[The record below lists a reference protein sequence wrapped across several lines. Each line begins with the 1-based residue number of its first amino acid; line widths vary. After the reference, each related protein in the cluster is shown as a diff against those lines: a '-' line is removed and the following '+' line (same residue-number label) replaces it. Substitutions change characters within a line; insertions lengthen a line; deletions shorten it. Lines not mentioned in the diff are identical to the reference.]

1 MVLSAKTQWQKTI
14 LEIDSVNRRVKWL
27 CWGVQSIN
35 LNVQIHVCLYFFSL
49 DPHPTQRWIF
59 NSGVNIS
66 QRRIYLRGEYFSC
79 VNIFHWWIFF
89 RGKYFSGVNI
99 SQFKFRIRT
108 DYFGLV
114 LNRFRSEISVKI
126 SKLWFLNPCSTE
138 EDVDAVEWK
147 KSRKFDC
154 DAQFRLGLPPPTHV
168 LTAHCHIHSGK
179 SDNFLIFR
187 RIFVTFVTC
196 IFP

>member
-1 MVLSAKTQWQKTI
+1 MG
-14 LEIDSVNRRVKWL
+14 ED
-27 CWGVQSIN
+27 
-35 LNVQIHVCLYFFSL
+35 FF
-49 DPHPTQRWIF
+49 RGWIF
-59 NSGVNIS
+59 FRGKYFSGVNIS
-66 QRRIYLRGEYFSC
+66 QRWIYLRSEYFH
-79 VNIFHWWIFF
+79 VWIFF
-89 RGKYFSGVNI
+89 TGQYFSGVNI

-114 LNRFRSEISVKI
+114 LNRFRSEISGKI